1 MFLSLFT
8 IYRLPKLFLC
18 EFCLKYSKSKAV
30 LDRHQEK
37 CTWRHPPGTEIY
49 RREDISVFEV
59 DGNVNKLYC
68 QNLCLLAK
76 LFLDHKTLY
85 YDVEPFLFYVLTKND
100 RKGCHLIGYF
110 SKEKHCAQ
118 KYNVSCIMTMPQ
130 YQRQG
135 FGRFLIDFSYLLSR
149 EEGQPGTPEKPLS
162 DLGRVSYHAY
172 WKSIVLE
179 FLYRNR
185 FKPITLQDIA
195 NETGLFVPDIALTFQ
210 LLHFVRC
217 FKRDGDFK
225 YQVQLTIN
233 WNRVNAHHEKMLRQK
248 NRIYIDPEC
257 LRWTPLLTPAL
268 HMLKSDSEDELLQVS
283 GEINHS
289 TSPDISLNE
298 MANRRG
304 LKKSTIATMKMRR
317 PQPGIFNCCCPNI
330 LRRMNSRLKCYFC
343 LTGRPPRKSENV
355 VVPKNE
361 KYQFETPISNATA
374 NVEVTSSGRRRIR
387 PMKYNDFAGVQPKNT
402 SSENLS
408 VRSAEI
414 DVAPKESRR
423 RRGDKELIETQSPVK
438 AETKRTRY
446 QNANANEARIESKLS
461 KRKLSSIDNDAG
473 PVSSVKRQR
482 TRESMEATSNRP
494 TRGRSLVPIEATE
507 ASSSDV
513 MVKAEKVHKRRR
525 GMMAIMNES
534 IVLNDSVKIKEEPNH
549 PQSESRRSNKFS
561 SPVERPQSHRESRTS
576 IKSEEME
583 SQATRRGRKPKVQ
596 TIHIIESDTQ
606 SESTDAGK
614 RTSSRSQRI
623 ANRIEQVQSE
633 RRSSR
638 NLSLN
643 VDIRNSPVTGA
654 STDPSGDESLNATG
668 KRNDRRHSRK
678 SKVEE
683 PINLP
688 SPSIAE
694 IFLSEEDN
702 DDSINEEDS
711 MASSHSK
718 TGIADIFTKACGKRG
733 KRKRISPI
741 MVVSKRHGNRTSN
754 RIAAKRQPSP
764 DNSASTSQHGGTSS
778 DEHPTN
784 KKQMTLP
791 EMMQLH
797 KEKNTNREILTTP
810 VARVPSK
817 TIETEPSSSD
827 KATEFQERVTPVKGE
842 SKPVATTPKLR
853 GKRNI
858 AQQSGNEKPAEAE
871 YQAEAD
877 DEMDEEIKLCIKKK
891 VMVALKDINADKKL
905 VEGSSVKTHMLE
917 SQNDPGTSTGT
928 STIIKVPSVPTPKSE
943 SNIRRPDLAAEN
955 ISTES
960 FTDKSMSDRHSIA
973 VAKKTKKQKIME
985 NAVEDNEMAD
995 IESSQKKLF
1004 EQTVSSEQIEENIAK
1019 DSEEKESQP
1028 SEESKRTVEP
1038 IKSMVEAEIAFES
1051 TPIEPT
1057 TQAETAEKRPM
1068 TESLPKVAS
1077 DNEIQKVSPER
1088 SSPQKSS
1095 SEKTASMKPDEVK
1108 TDPLV
1113 TEKGGDESSSIQVKS
1128 SDSNTLEI
1136 TEKVNSE
1143 SDRPPFSNNSPT
1155 KSVDRWATDNLSE
1168 TLSQE
1173 AASHTTKS
1181 SETVVQ
1187 QSLTKNSSVRMSSQ
1201 KSLVSESPTK
1211 TLSDE
1216 IRPNVIVDAQH
1227 KSQETVKS
1235 VSPVKSTETNE
1246 RQQPKEKQISPIK
1259 LSPTVSPNIKS
1270 TSKSVSHQLKISPS
1284 SSANEKESNSSQKI
1298 HKIRSA
1304 EYEAELETDKRKIAK
1319 NLGFETLADNSMK
1332 EKQQDVPHLP
1342 KTTDSK
1348 NSVIKS
1354 VIEPNSNISP
1364 NSLPTKVDEVS
1375 KNDETKTTTQDF
1387 CQRIDPN
1394 KTPQTRTETKIE
1406 TKQETLKM
1414 DQTSPSTQPDKPHRS
1429 QESHTKVTSKE
1440 AIIQP
1445 KEEPNRNDNNS
1456 QQHMPNMN
1464 NSNNYAQYSME
1475 ATKSRHKQQPSSH
1488 APKQNHSSTKVQS
1501 NEYKRSTST
1510 GSSQTAQFDIKRES
1524 KSDAK
1529 LSSGYGNENS
1539 VKKQESP
1546 TKRDSTKQ
1554 SSIGYSSTSSSC
1566 KTVSNESSSMSN
1578 SKGSISTTSNSSQNI
1593 SDKKH
1598 SSAEKKSTSSEKKLS
1613 SAEKKQSEHRSNI
1626 ESVDLNKMRQ
1636 QFPMNQLPNYHTTHQ
1651 YYNLAAWDPYS
1662 YHSGYNLSHLDPS
1675 ATQKSPTKFHK
1686 DLANTMYPGM
1696 TSNYLTANSIA
1707 VQQQQQTQ
1715 QVINSVHCL
1724 ESERLYSNPIV
1735 NFQQQNQQIQSNLQ
1749 QYQAQQPQLQQATAN
1764 QNIQLQQSQHQIQAN
1779 LQYHQQVRFNH

>member
-1 MFLSLFT
+1 M
-8 IYRLPKLFLC
+8 
-18 EFCLKYSKSKAV
+18 
-30 LDRHQEK
+30 DRHQEK

-179 FLYRNR
+179 FLYRYR
-185 FKPITLQDIA
+185 GKPITLQDIA

-233 WNRVNAHHEKMLRQK
+233 WGRVNAHHEKMLRQK

-268 HMLKSDSEDELLQVS
+268 HMLKSDSEDEVSQVS
-283 GEINHS
+283 GVINHS
-289 TSPDISLNE
+289 TSPEMSLNE

-304 LKKSTIATMKMRR
+304 LKKSTIAAMQMKRSH
-317 PQPGIFNCCCPNI
+317 PGIFNCCCTNI
-330 LRRMNSRLKCYFC
+330 SHRLNSRLKCYFC

-355 VVPKNE
+355 VASKNE
-361 KYQFETPISNATA
+361 KYQFETPVSNAAA

-402 SSENLS
+402 SCENLS
-408 VRSAEI
+408 VRSVEM
-414 DVAPKESRR
+414 DVPPKESRR
-423 RRGDKELIETQSPVK
+423 RRGDRELIETQSPVK

-446 QNANANEARIESKLS
+446 QNANATDAGADGKLS
-461 KRKLSSIDNDAG
+461 KRKLSSVDDDAG
-473 PVSSVKRQR
+473 PAPSVKRQR
-482 TRESMEATSNRP
+482 IRDSMEATSSRP
-494 TRGRSLVPIEATE
+494 TRGRSLAPIEATE
-507 ASSSDV
+507 ASSSV
-513 MVKAEKVHKRRR
+513 MIKAEKGHKRRR
-525 GMMAIMNES
+525 GTTNITNES
-534 IVLNDSVKIKEEPNH
+534 ITLNESVKIKEEPSH
-549 PQSESRRSNKFS
+549 TQSESKRSNKFS

-576 IKSEEME
+576 IKSEKME
-583 SQATRRGRKPKVQ
+583 SQAPRRGRKPKTQ
-596 TIHIIESDTQ
+596 TIHIVESDTQ

-614 RTSSRSQRI
+614 RASSRSQRI

-638 NLSLN
+638 NHSLN
-643 VDIRNSPVTGA
+643 DDIRNSPSVTGA
-654 STDPSGDESLNATG
+654 STDPSGDESLNANG
-668 KRNDRRHSRK
+668 KRNSRRHSQK

-683 PINLP
+683 PVNLP
-688 SPSIAE
+688 SPSATQ

-702 DDSINEEDS
+702 EDSINEEDS
-711 MASSHSK
+711 IASSHSK
-718 TGIADIFTKACGKRG
+718 AGIADIFTKASGKRG
-733 KRKRISPI
+733 KRKRLSPI
-741 MVVSKRHGNRTSN
+741 MVVSKRHGNRASN

-778 DEHPTN
+778 DEHQTN

-797 KEKNTNREILTTP
+797 KAKNSNREIMATP

-817 TIETEPSSSD
+817 TIETEPGSSVKS
-827 KATEFQERVTPVKGE
+827 TESQECVTPVKDE
-842 SKPVATTPKLR
+842 PKPVATTPKLR

-858 AQQSGNEKPAEAE
+858 AQQPENDKPVEAE

-905 VEGSSVKTHMLE
+905 FEGSSVKTHTLE

-928 STIIKVPSVPTPKSE
+928 SIIIKIPSASTQKSE
-943 SNIRRPDLAAEN
+943 SNIRQPDLAAEKV
-955 ISTES
+955 STES
-960 FTDKSMSDRHSIA
+960 STDKSMSDRHSVA

-985 NAVEDNEMAD
+985 NASEAKEMVDVEP
-995 IESSQKKLF
+995 SKKKSF
-1004 EQTVSSEQIEENIAK
+1004 EQAASSEQVEADSAR
-1019 DSEEKESQP
+1019 DSEKKESKP
-1028 SEESKRTVEP
+1028 LEESIKAVEP
-1038 IKSMVEAEIAFES
+1038 INSIVEAEVAIKDTSIKPE
-1051 TPIEPT
+1051 
-1057 TQAETAEKRPM
+1057 TQAETIEKQAM
-1068 TESLPKVAS
+1068 TESLPNVAI
-1077 DNEIQKVSPER
+1077 DNEVQKV
-1088 SSPQKSS
+1088 SPQKSS
-1095 SEKTASMKPDEVK
+1095 PHKSSTEKMATMKPDEVK
-1108 TDPLV
+1108 TDPPIM
-1113 TEKGGDESSSIQVKS
+1113 EKGSDEPSSIRQKS
-1128 SDSNTLEI
+1128 NDSKTPEMA
-1136 TEKVNSE
+1136 EKVNTE
-1143 SDRPPFSNNSPT
+1143 SDRPPFSNSLPA
-1155 KSVDRWATDNLSE
+1155 KSIDKWATDNLSE

-1173 AASHTTKS
+1173 AAGHTTKS
-1181 SETVVQ
+1181 SDTVVQ
-1187 QSLTKNSSVRMSSQ
+1187 LSPTKNSSARVSPQ
-1201 KSLVSESPTK
+1201 KSLVSEIPTK
-1211 TLSDE
+1211 ILSDE

-1227 KSQETVKS
+1227 QSHEMIKT
-1235 VSPVKSTETNE
+1235 VSPVKSTETSE
-1246 RQQPKEKQISPIK
+1246 RQQSKEKQTLPIK

-1270 TSKSVSHQLKISPS
+1270 TNESVSHQLKISPS
-1284 SSANEKESNSSQKI
+1284 SSANERESNSTQKI

-1304 EYEAELETDKRKIAK
+1304 EYEAERETDKMKTAK
-1319 NLGFETLADNSMK
+1319 NLAFEMSADNSIK
-1332 EKQQDVPHLP
+1332 EKQPDVPHLS

-1364 NSLPTKVDEVS
+1364 NVLPAKVDEVS

-1394 KTPQTRTETKIE
+1394 KTPQTPAETKIE
-1406 TKQETLKM
+1406 AKQESIQM
-1414 DQTSPSTQPDKPHRS
+1414 DQTSPSCQPDKPHRS
-1429 QESHTKVTSKE
+1429 QESHTKATPKE

-1445 KEEPNRNDNNS
+1445 KEEPNRNDNSS

-1464 NSNNYAQYSME
+1464 NSNNYAQYTIE
-1475 ATKSRHKQQPSSH
+1475 PTKSRHKQQQSSH
-1488 APKQNHSSTKVQS
+1488 TPKQNHSSSKGQS

-1510 GSSQTAQFDIKRES
+1510 GSSQTPQFDIKRES

-1529 LSSGYGNENS
+1529 SLSGYGNENS

-1554 SSIGYSSTSSSC
+1554 SSVGYSATPSSC
-1566 KTVSNESSSMSN
+1566 KTTSNDSSSMCN
-1578 SKGSISTTSNSSQNI
+1578 PKGSMSGTTSSTQNI
-1593 SDKKH
+1593 NDKKH
-1598 SSAEKKSTSSEKKLS
+1598 SNAEKKSTSSEKKSS
-1613 SAEKKQSEHRSNI
+1613 SAEKKQSELRSNI
-1626 ESVDLNKMRQ
+1626 DSVELNKMRQ
-1636 QFPMNQLPNYHTTHQ
+1636 QFPMNPLPNYHTTHQ
-1651 YYNLAAWDPYS
+1651 YYNLPAWDPYS

-1675 ATQKSPTKFHK
+1675 ANQKSPTKFHK

-1715 QVINSVHCL
+1715 QVISPVHGL
-1724 ESERLYSNPIV
+1724 ESERLYSNPFV

-1764 QNIQLQQSQHQIQAN
+1764 QNIQLQQSQQQIQAN
-1779 LQYHQQVRFNH
+1779 LQYHQQVRFNHSKIEFACYVY